1 MDAGQLDNA
10 SCHTATDREIESRQ
24 TDKTRT
30 DREKGSRQQ
39 DTAQRQ
45 TDRGRRF
52 KWSLYSHEATGSR
65 SAEVVCD
72 GQQGFR
78 EIQDDGGG
86 HPADFNSLGSCW
98 KISLPTVDVEILFL

>member
-10 SCHTATDREIESRQ
+10 SCHTKTDGEIESRQ

-45 TDRGRRF
+45 TEEGDSSGACNARSNWKQKRG
-52 KWSLYSHEATGSR
+52 SGL
-65 SAEVVCD
+65 
-72 GQQGFR
+72 
-78 EIQDDGGG
+78 
-86 HPADFNSLGSCW
+86 
-98 KISLPTVDVEILFL
+98 